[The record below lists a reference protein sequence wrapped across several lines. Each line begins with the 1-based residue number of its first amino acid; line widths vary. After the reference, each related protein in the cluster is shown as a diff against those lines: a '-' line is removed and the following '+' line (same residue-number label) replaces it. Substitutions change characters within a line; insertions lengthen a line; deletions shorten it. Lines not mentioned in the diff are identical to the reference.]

1 MNSLDHEHKIKNDLE
16 KEKAKQERLIKQ
28 IENDI
33 NKLKVKKQR
42 TEVVRNL
49 TKNSIY
55 HLE

>member
-33 NKLKVKKQR
+33 NKLKVKK
-42 TEVVRNL
+42 
-49 TKNSIY
+49 
-55 HLE
+55 